1 MFKAIHTSNGYYLR
15 AKNLS
20 GKGRALMMKFDTG
33 AVNTVISVEALTKRK
48 IDKAWIVQ
56 SIQDKTPCRK
66 FKSASGNEMTGY
78 LVHVDNADIAGSRI
92 ERFYYYIMD
101 LDFGIQEYI
110 FLEDKAKLEKID
122 YADLDETAKL
132 VYCFFDY
139 LLFNKNYEFDLS
151 AGSIEKYKEDAT
163 DYWKYL
169 AQLLKLAGYK

>member
-92 ERFYYYIMD
+92 ERFYYYMIMNVD
-101 LDFGIQEYI
+101 NAVSLIGDDFISKCT
-110 FLEDKAKLEKID
+110 FLHSKDGDIEVTAFDSIG
-122 YADLDETAKL
+122 YHADTIKSISETELDE
-132 VYCFFDY
+132 
-139 LLFNKNYEFDLS
+139 LLELS
-151 AGSIEKYKEDAT
+151 VIGEDVSE
-163 DYWKYL
+163 
-169 AQLLKLAGYK
+169 AQ